1 MAFKIKKSLLAGT
14 SGHKKALGSQIKLN
28 RSMDNSSQ
36 PDGRAK
42 SSAFQLTDDDKK
54 NKSKV
59 EEKWEDPTTTTTVTP
74 NDKGGE
80 DTTVKTDQKG
90 TKTTTTENK
99 DLTTFKERCAKYN
112 KTNSAAAKADGCVW
126 AKDVVDPKDDVK
138 TEPLSKSDTKTTSTE
153 KKGCECASQQTYAGV
168 KAGQMMSY
176 PCDGPKHKACSPMP
190 SGETP
195 PPVTDPGPK
204 KKCQEEK
211 HYARRKAKCVN
222 GSKDYKAG
230 TWDDHHCSCDH
241 NKKLI
246 SKIKDIKIPKIKW
259 PKGKKNCRK
268 RGNSITCDAI
278 NPLNKIHSSMNPK

>member
-54 NKSKV
+54 TKSKV

-138 TEPLSKSDTKTTSTE
+138 TEPLSKSDSKTTSTE
-153 KKGCECASQQTYAGV
+153 KKQCECQTYKADGSKGPMV
-168 KAGQMMSY
+168 KHECGN
-176 PCDGPKHKACSPMP
+176 PNPNCGKKN
-190 SGETP
+190 P
-195 PPVTDPGPK
+195 PPKDMSHTENCKAK
-204 KKCQEEK
+204 KG
-211 HYARRKAKCVN
+211 YARRKARCVN

-230 TWDDHHCSCDH
+230 TWDDHYCSCSH
-241 NKKLI
+241 KKKLI
-246 SKIKDIKIPKIKW
+246 SKIKDIELPKIKW
-259 PKGKKNCRK
+259 PKGKKNCK
-268 RGNSITCDAI
+268 KTKKGTFCEDAYGGI
-278 NPLNKIHSSMNPK
+278 KSTFSPK